1 MVRFVLLLI
10 LFNLASLCGAQVV
23 LEEGKVLYDITYDSL
38 APSLK
43 SNMGYLAKDAAMYF
57 KGKKSRAEM
66 GVGPFGKN
74 VTINDQEAK
83 NMTILLNV
91 FGKKMALVK
100 TDSEMV
106 AFKNM
111 MAKDSLPTEV
121 ILTGESKKIL
131 GYTCKKALIKRYPKS
146 QSPQTTE
153 VWFTPQ
159 IRPFYVDPDPAFKK
173 LDGLLMDFRI
183 NQDGNIVHIKAK
195 LVLPAPIDDSLFVI
209 PKDYQFVTESELT
222 RIMNMLMMERQ
233 KGN

>member
-1 MVRFVLLLI
+1 MVRIAFFALFLGIANLLM
-10 LFNLASLCGAQVV
+10 AQVV

-106 AFKNM
+106 AFKNTM
-111 MAKDSLPTEV
+111 VKDSLPTEV
-121 ILTGESKKIL
+121 ILTGDTKKIL
-131 GYTCKKALIKRYPKS
+131 GYACKKAIIKRYPKY
-146 QSPQTTE
+146 QGVQTTE

-195 LVLPAPIDDSLFVI
+195 LVLPAPIDDSLFLI